1 MDTLVTVVVPFYN
14 VEKYIESCMNSIVNQ
29 TYKNLEIILVND
41 GSKDHSRSLVE
52 KYLKDKRVKIIDQVN
67 MGIGEARNS
76 GLIHANGEYIL
87 FVDSDDKLELN
98 MIEKLLNTAKMK
110 DLDLVI
116 CGYKRVNERFEELEK
131 DSIHLQEDKIYYPTK
146 DKSVLLTD
154 PSAWGKLYKTKLFK
168 ESGICFPNRVWAE
181 DLQTIPKIIA
191 LSRKI
196 GYIKDPLYYY
206 VQHSGSIMSSK
217 TLDRQK
223 ESLEAMN
230 DLIDYF
236 KENNLDKIYAKE
248 LEFLCIAH
256 IYVFGINCLARIPKS
271 KAMILEFRKYIN
283 NHFPDFHKNPYLS
296 NFTPKERKFYD
307 WIDHDQIWKIQLGDR
322 IKREVKKWKKH

>member
-131 DSIHLQEDKIYYPTK
+131 DSIHLQ
-146 DKSVLLTD
+146 
-154 PSAWGKLYKTKLFK
+154 
-168 ESGICFPNRVWAE
+168 
-181 DLQTIPKIIA
+181 
-191 LSRKI
+191 I
-196 GYIKDPLYYY
+196 G
-206 VQHSGSIMSSK
+206 
-217 TLDRQK
+217 R
-223 ESLEAMN
+223 
-230 DLIDYF
+230 
-236 KENNLDKIYAKE
+236 
-248 LEFLCIAH
+248 AH
-256 IYVFGINCLARIPKS
+256 V
-271 KAMILEFRKYIN
+271 
-283 NHFPDFHKNPYLS
+283 
-296 NFTPKERKFYD
+296 
-307 WIDHDQIWKIQLGDR
+307 
-322 IKREVKKWKKH
+322 